1 MASSSTL
8 TANRI
13 GGRAFMSRVVSLSAV
28 IAVVARSKVLVEGL
42 CWASLCSPLGLRG
55 ARVSFSG
62 DLRLIAYTGSVLM
75 CTDDVVGSLCVR
87 CVWLNC
93 WA

>member
-1 MASSSTL
+1 MASSSTF

-13 GGRAFMSRVVSLSAV
+13 VGRTFVFGVVSFSAV
-28 IAVVARSKVLVEGL
+28 IASFAWSMVLVGGL

-62 DLRLIAYTGSVLM
+62 EPLVDRVHWLRL
-75 CTDDVVGSLCVR
+75 DVY
-87 CVWLNC
+87 
-93 WA
+93 